1 MSATKVREH
10 SRSTAADKRAPLAD
24 RIPRP
29 VKRTLGRTST
39 RQIPANIR
47 ADGITLDDEDREDI
61 RRRLGRALGKH
72 ASAIERVTVRLRD
85 INGPRGGVDIRC
97 RIKVV
102 LSDLPSIVV
111 ERQATTLRPAFL
123 GALTAIDQAVR
134 RALQRKRMRPI
145 RSLR

>member
-1 MSATKVREH
+1 MGATKAREH
-10 SRSTAADKRAPLAD
+10 SRSTAGEKRAPLAD

-39 RQIPANIR
+39 PQIPANIR
-47 ADGITLDDEDREDI
+47 ADRVTLDDEDRADM

-85 INGPRGGVDIRC
+85 INGPRGGVDVLC

-111 ERQATTLRPAFL
+111 ERQAATLRPAFL
-123 GALTAIDQAVR
+123 GALAGVERAVR
-134 RALQRKRMRPI
+134 SALQRKRMRPI
-145 RSLR
+145 RGRR

>member
-10 SRSTAADKRAPLAD
+10 SHSTAADKRAPLAD

-47 ADGITLDDEDREDI
+47 ADGVTLDDEDREDI

-72 ASAIERVTVRLRD
+72 SSAIERVTVRLRD
-85 INGPRGGVDIRC
+85 INGPRGGVDVRC

-111 ERQATTLRPAFL
+111 ERQATTLRPAFR
-123 GALTAIDQAVR
+123 GALTAVDQAVR
-134 RALQRKRMRPI
+134 RALQRKRMRRI